1 MTVLQYE
8 YVANSDRRN
17 YVPSAYVQA
26 FSCTMHVS
34 GKWVR
39 LQEYL
44 YHLSGKLVRLQA
56 FLYHASGPAYH
67 DTIIE
72 LILWVELCA

>member
-1 MTVLQYE
+1 
-8 YVANSDRRN
+8 
-17 YVPSAYVQA
+17 
-26 FSCTMHVS
+26 MHVS

>member
-1 MTVLQYE
+1 
-8 YVANSDRRN
+8 
-17 YVPSAYVQA
+17 
-26 FSCTMHVS
+26 MHVS

-72 LILWVELCA
+72 LILWVELCAKSREASAR